1 MKLRVAG
8 RYQIAVWQGGVAV
21 AHTPWFDNLITDG
34 GLDRIGIGAYLTW
47 CVLGTG
53 TAAVS
58 YTDTGLTLLQASSNN
73 LVSQATSAGWHQR
86 VWRFPAGAATGLLT
100 EVGVGWDPDES
111 SSSSDG
117 VSLFSHA
124 LIPEPLPVGPSD
136 TVTVTYEL
144 MLHPPDQDDVYQLVL
159 RDGVLTTCT
168 ARAAYVGD
176 DVAWGIAGEAITY
189 AAGEDQ
195 APLIYEGQIGS
206 ATAGP
211 SGESASRSSVVA
223 RAYAPGT
230 HYLEQEGRWNLDRGN
245 FEDGISAMLA
255 RTNGYGAYQIGFD
268 PPLDKICYDT
278 LKLVSRVSWGRLL
291 GSSSSTSSSSS

>member
-1 MKLRVAG
+1 MSG
-8 RYQIAVWQGGVAV
+8 RYQVAVWRGGEMV

-34 GLDRIGIGAYLTW
+34 GLDRIGIGPYLTW

-86 VWRFPAGAATGLLT
+86 VWRFPAGEAAGLLT
-100 EVGVGWDPDES
+100 EVGVGWDAEDSS

-124 LIPEPLPVGPSD
+124 LIPEPLPVGTSEI
-136 TVTVTYEL
+136 VTVTYEL

-176 DVAWGIAGEAITY
+176 AVDWGISGEAIAY
-189 AAGEDQ
+189 AAGEDL
-195 APLIYEGQIGS
+195 APLIYEGQIGA

-223 RAYAPGT
+223 RVYIPGT

-245 FEDGISAMLA
+245 FEDGIGAMLA

-278 LKLVSRVSWGRLL
+278 LKLVSRVSWWRLL